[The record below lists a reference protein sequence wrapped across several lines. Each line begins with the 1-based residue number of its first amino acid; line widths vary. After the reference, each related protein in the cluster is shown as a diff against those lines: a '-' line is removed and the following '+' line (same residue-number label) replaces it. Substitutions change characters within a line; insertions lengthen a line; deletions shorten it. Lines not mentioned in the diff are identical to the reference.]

1 MAKQL
6 KNLGL
11 KLDSH
16 GNIAVNNYQTSSP
29 WIFAAGD
36 TITGA
41 SLVVR
46 AINSGRQAA
55 AAIDKWLKQE
65 N

>member
-1 MAKQL
+1 MADQV
-6 KNLGL
+6 KNQGL
-11 KLDSH
+11 KLDSR
-16 GNIAVNNYQTSSP
+16 GNIAVNNYQTSQP

-36 TITGA
+36 TISGA

-55 AAIDKWLKQE
+55 AAIDKWLSQ
-65 N
+65 